1 MVGILKMQEFI
12 SWYCLPIVEMLCQM
26 IADTSTNYQILL
38 KKSRCTEVIV
48 KKINLQI
55 GKNMKEEICLLC
67 LHKIWIIYLTIDFY
81 GPHKEDYNKS
91 PPTNEHFILNR
102 KAFIPQKYIRFK
114 N

>member
-1 MVGILKMQEFI
+1 
-12 SWYCLPIVEMLCQM
+12 M

-67 LHKIWIIYLTIDFY
+67 LHKI
-81 GPHKEDYNKS
+81 
-91 PPTNEHFILNR
+91 
-102 KAFIPQKYIRFK
+102 
-114 N
+114 